1 MALEIGIG
9 RHHIDE
15 KLYRIKKPA
24 SLTKLRSTLFWKN
37 KLIGIFCSAAHCN
50 TVSQQVWLNWKLRI
64 LQHIFFWAC
73 YFFVLHQIFFFWSF
87 FKTFWTCIVPCTLH
101 ISEQMLGNINW
112 PKKTCDIIIHLV
124 PRLTFRHIGDFH
136 DTHMRSLPGNCN

>member
-1 MALEIGIG
+1 MKNYIGLKNPLRWQNCEALFFQKI
-9 RHHIDE
+9 
-15 KLYRIKKPA
+15 
-24 SLTKLRSTLFWKN
+24 N
-37 KLIGIFCSAAHCN
+37 
-50 TVSQQVWLNWKLRI
+50 WLVFFA
-64 LQHIFFWAC
+64 LQHIALLSHNKFGWIENWEFCNIYSSEHAIFLC
-73 YFFVLHQIFFFWSF
+73 CIKFFFWSF

>member
-9 RHHIDE
+9 RLYIDKNHIGLKNPLHWQNCE
-15 KLYRIKKPA
+15 A
-24 SLTKLRSTLFWKN
+24 LFFEN
-37 KLIGIFCSAAHCN
+37 KLIGIFCSAAHCI
-50 TVSQQVWLNWKLRI
+50 TVSQLVWLNWKLRI

-136 DTHMRSLPGNCN
+136 DTHMRSLPGNCD

>member
-1 MALEIGIG
+1 MKNYIGLKNPLHWQNCEALFFE
-9 RHHIDE
+9 
-15 KLYRIKKPA
+15 
-24 SLTKLRSTLFWKN
+24 N
-37 KLIGIFCSAAHCN
+37 KLIGIFCSAAHCSS
-50 TVSQQVWLNWKLRI
+50 VSQQVWLNWKLRI

-112 PKKTCDIIIHLV
+112 PKKNLWHHH
-124 PRLTFRHIGDFH
+124 TFGASIDVSTYWWFSWHTYEVTSRE
-136 DTHMRSLPGNCN
+136 L